1 MAAGTIDIDK
11 PGKYPIVL
19 SDALL
24 GKTSK
29 NVYTGIRY
37 NHKPDTSS
45 DSSSALLQPSS
56 DSDSR
61 YDLTLTDASKMYS
74 YEGSRT
80 SADGQYV
87 LIFDPMKKHFV
98 LHRVDS
104 TFDMN
109 LVSAPWSSDV
119 RDQYPQ
125 IEPSEPKPAATTA
138 PQRKASKGGK
148 KAAATKSTTAKASIP
163 RQKVEKPKKAAKP
176 APPPREPTP
185 EPEKDSDDGLTIE
198 YPDAPAS
205 RPSANNSQAYNSTP
219 VFHRNVSED
228 VSDEDEDAEGE
239 EYEDERER
247 NQDVDHLKLPSP
259 AGNVGGMSDEDIEDE
274 LEAELEKALDA
285 NESDESEEE

>member
-1 MAAGTIDIDK
+1 MYRLPSIFLRSLADSIAD
-11 PGKYPIVL
+11 
-19 SDALL
+19 
-24 GKTSK
+24 
-29 NVYTGIRY
+29 
-37 NHKPDTSS
+37 NHKPDPSS
-45 DSSSALLQPSS
+45 DSSTALLRASKS
-56 DSDSR
+56 DSK
-61 YDLTLTDASKMYS
+61 YNLTLTDDSEKYS
-74 YEGSRT
+74 YEGIRT

-87 LIFDPMKKHFV
+87 LIFDPAKKHFV

-119 RDQYPQ
+119 RDDYSQ
-125 IEPSEPKPAATTA
+125 IEHAEPKPAAA
-138 PQRKASKGGK
+138 PQRKGSKGGK
-148 KAAATKSTTAKASIP
+148 KAAATKATTAKANIP

-185 EPEKDSDDGLTIE
+185 EPEEDSDGVLTIE
-198 YPDAPAS
+198 YPGAPGGGS
-205 RPSANNSQAYNSTP
+205 SANTYPEYNSTP
-219 VFHRNVSED
+219 VFQRNVSEE